1 LREQNERIVAKK
13 IINKIN
19 ATSQR
24 IIESNHITRKMQ
36 LVEEEIERLRK
47 KVAKDGAV
55 EGHMDG

>member
-1 LREQNERIVAKK
+1 MAKK

-55 EGHMDG
+55 EGHTDG

>member
-47 KVAKDGAV
+47 KVAKDGTV
-55 EGHMDG
+55 EEHIDG

>member
-1 LREQNERIVAKK
+1 VAKK

-24 IIESNHITRKMQ
+24 IIESNQITRKMQ

-55 EGHMDG
+55 KGHTDG